1 MGTKRIS
8 SKTKSLQRDQKR
20 ETQLA
25 RKKLDA
31 ARTALRE
38 RLGVIDTLDTSIFSH
53 MVDTAIKK
61 SKTQLGVITKTDI
74 PLLMDLAKRE
84 LRMEVAFR
92 TPEEHGFESESKY
105 KLPKQTAREI
115 QKIADVHPI
124 AMRNFLDRNGQ
135 KANLREFQRLY
146 GPVLLALSDE
156 VHEFAI
162 QKRLVKRS

>member
-105 KLPKQTAREI
+105 KLPKQTARSHAE
-115 QKIADVHPI
+115 
-124 AMRNFLDRNGQ
+124 FFGQ
-135 KANLREFQRLY
+135 ERTKSEPSRISKTLWAGSPCSF
-146 GPVLLALSDE
+146 
-156 VHEFAI
+156 
-162 QKRLVKRS
+162 